1 MITIEVGNT
10 CINKPHNLEGPRPDS
25 SEAFV
30 VFLSKALCYLD
41 IKQYELVQ
49 NMIQLRRMTHKRDP
63 DQTAQSPFA
72 PMK

>member
-10 CINKPHNLEGPRPDS
+10 RINKPRNLEGPRSDS

-49 NMIQLRRMTHKRDP
+49 NQIQLSLMTNKRNS

-72 PMK
+72 QMK